1 MKTTDVKM
9 NKHSLIRFWKMI
21 QSDHKTFYGLLL
33 CSLIGNLMVVAMPM
47 IMGVGIDQLLSRIR
61 TIGIAEM
68 TFHDV
73 KDALLFPVVLLLVFS
88 FLSSI
93 TSFIQEYAMASLS
106 EKITLNVRKE
116 MTKKFKTLPMAFF
129 DQHQVGDIISRTTTG
144 LNQLAQVL
152 LTGINQFFTS
162 IVTILFSILML
173 FYIDSKLTLLIL
185 LLIVGSSWVTQLF
198 ANKNKKISDDN
209 QTELGSLNNKVE
221 EYLAGN
227 LVIKTFNQQDQ
238 AIESIRQV
246 NHSQYQAFK
255 KAQFMN
261 FAIYPAIR
269 LINQSAF
276 ILSAVLGGIL
286 VISGGLTLGLLQ
298 AYLQYINQISE
309 PISTAS
315 YVINSL
321 QSAMAAIDRIFEIM
335 DEQNERSDHENTTSL
350 DQPAGSIR
358 FKDVRFGYSPDKIL
372 MENVN
377 FSAKPKQTI
386 AIVGP
391 TGAGKTTLVNLLM
404 RFYELNHGRIEFDG
418 IDITKFSRSELRKH
432 FGMVLQNTWLFEGT
446 VADNIAYGKQQA
458 SRDEIIAAAKIAQCD
473 HFIRTLPEGYDTII
487 SSENGSLSQGQQQLL
502 TIARVLLAN
511 PSVVILDEATSS
523 VDTRTEAMIQKA
535 MNAVTENRTSFIIA
549 HRLSTIENADLIL
562 VMENGN
568 IIEQGTHQ
576 SLLSKPTLYASLY
589 NSQFQITYKRL

>member
-93 TSFIQEYAMASLS
+93 TSFIQEYAMATLS

-335 DEQNERSDHENTTSL
+335 DEPNERSDHENTTSL

-473 HFIRTLPEGYDTII
+473 HFIRTLPEGYDMII

-589 NSQFQITYKRL
+589 NSQFQIT

>member
-335 DEQNERSDHENTTSL
+335 DEPNERSDHENTASL

-549 HRLSTIENADLIL
+549 HRLSTIENADLIF

-589 NSQFQITYKRL
+589 NSQFQIT

>member
-473 HFIRTLPEGYDTII
+473 HLIRTLPEGYDTII

-589 NSQFQITYKRL
+589 NSQFQIT

>member
-309 PISTAS
+309 PISTVS

-589 NSQFQITYKRL
+589 NSQFQIT

>member
-335 DEQNERSDHENTTSL
+335 DEPNERSDHENTASL

-473 HFIRTLPEGYDTII
+473 HCIRTLPEGYDTII

-589 NSQFQITYKRL
+589 NSQFQIT

>member
-335 DEQNERSDHENTTSL
+335 DEPNERSDHENTASL

-458 SRDEIIAAAKIAQCD
+458 SRDEITAAAKIAQCD

-589 NSQFQITYKRL
+589 NSQFQIT

>member
-9 NKHSLIRFWKMI
+9 NKHSLICFWKMI

-73 KDALLFPVVLLLVFS
+73 KDSLLFPVVLLLVFS

-386 AIVGP
+386 AIVGL

-589 NSQFQITYKRL
+589 NSQFQIT

>member
-298 AYLQYINQISE
+298 VYLQYINQISE

-335 DEQNERSDHENTTSL
+335 DEPNERSDHENTASL

-589 NSQFQITYKRL
+589 NSQFQIT

>member
-1 MKTTDVKM
+1 MEYMKTTDVKM

-335 DEQNERSDHENTTSL
+335 DEPNERSDHENTTSL

-576 SLLSKPTLYASLY
+576 SLLNKPTLYASLY
-589 NSQFQITYKRL
+589 NSQFQIT

>member
-315 YVINSL
+315 YVIKSL

-335 DEQNERSDHENTTSL
+335 DEPNERSDHENTASL

-589 NSQFQITYKRL
+589 NSQFQIT

>member
-446 VADNIAYGKQQA
+446 VADNIAYGKQRA

-589 NSQFQITYKRL
+589 NSQFQIT

>member
-152 LTGINQFFTS
+152 LIGINQFFTS

-589 NSQFQITYKRL
+589 NSQFQIT

>member
-93 TSFIQEYAMASLS
+93 TSFIQEYAMATLS

-335 DEQNERSDHENTTSL
+335 DEPNERSDHENTTSL

-589 NSQFQITYKRL
+589 NSQFQIT

>member
-335 DEQNERSDHENTTSL
+335 DEPNERSDHENTASL

-446 VADNIAYGKQQA
+446 VDDNIAYGKQQA

-589 NSQFQITYKRL
+589 NSQFQIT

>member
-1 MKTTDVKM
+1 MRTTDVKM

-335 DEQNERSDHENTTSL
+335 DEPNERSDHENTTSL
-350 DQPAGSIR
+350 DQLAGSIR

-589 NSQFQITYKRL
+589 NSQFQIT

>member
-47 IMGVGIDQLLSRIR
+47 IMGVGIDQLLNRIR

-73 KDALLFPVVLLLVFS
+73 KDGLLFPVVLLLVFS

-335 DEQNERSDHENTTSL
+335 DEPNERSDHENTTSL

-535 MNAVTENRTSFIIA
+535 MNAITENRTSFIIA

-589 NSQFQITYKRL
+589 NSQFQIT

>member
-9 NKHSLIRFWKMI
+9 NKHSLIRFWKTI

-589 NSQFQITYKRL
+589 NSQFQIT

>member
-238 AIESIRQV
+238 AIESIRQA

-298 AYLQYINQISE
+298 TYLQYINQISE

-335 DEQNERSDHENTTSL
+335 DEPNERSDHENTASL

-404 RFYELNHGRIEFDG
+404 RFYELNLGRIEFDG

-589 NSQFQITYKRL
+589 NSQFQIT

>member
-335 DEQNERSDHENTTSL
+335 DEPNERSDHENTTSL

-589 NSQFQITYKRL
+589 NSQFQIT

>member
-47 IMGVGIDQLLSRIR
+47 IMGVDIDQLLSRIR

-68 TFHDV
+68 TFYDV

-549 HRLSTIENADLIL
+549 HRLSTIENANLIL

-589 NSQFQITYKRL
+589 NSQFQIT

>member
-9 NKHSLIRFWKMI
+9 NKHSLICFWKMI

-73 KDALLFPVVLLLVFS
+73 KDSLLFPVVLLLVFS

-335 DEQNERSDHENTTSL
+335 DEPNERSDHENTASL

-589 NSQFQITYKRL
+589 NSQFQIT

>member
-129 DQHQVGDIISRTTTG
+129 DQHQVGDIISLTTTG

-335 DEQNERSDHENTTSL
+335 DEPNERSDHENTASL

-589 NSQFQITYKRL
+589 NSQFQIT

>member
-487 SSENGSLSQGQQQLL
+487 SSENGLLSQGQQQLL

-589 NSQFQITYKRL
+589 NSQFQIT

>member
-418 IDITKFSRSELRKH
+418 IDITRFSRSELRKH

-589 NSQFQITYKRL
+589 NSQFQIT

>member
-9 NKHSLIRFWKMI
+9 NKHSLICFWKMI

-386 AIVGP
+386 AIVGL

-589 NSQFQITYKRL
+589 NSQFQIT

>member
-372 MENVN
+372 MENIN

-458 SRDEIIAAAKIAQCD
+458 SRDEIIAAAKIAQYD

-589 NSQFQITYKRL
+589 NSQFQIT

>member
-487 SSENGSLSQGQQQLL
+487 SSENGSLSQGQQLLL

-589 NSQFQITYKRL
+589 NSQFQIT

>member
-335 DEQNERSDHENTTSL
+335 DEPNERSDHENTTSL
-350 DQPAGSIR
+350 DQPAGSIK

-372 MENVN
+372 MENIN

-502 TIARVLLAN
+502 TIARVLLVN

-589 NSQFQITYKRL
+589 NSQFQIT

>member
-1 MKTTDVKM
+1 MRTTDVKM

-335 DEQNERSDHENTTSL
+335 DEPNERSDHENTTSL

-473 HFIRTLPEGYDTII
+473 HFIRTLPEGYDKII

-589 NSQFQITYKRL
+589 NSQFQIT

>member
-73 KDALLFPVVLLLVFS
+73 KDALLFPVFLLLVFS

-335 DEQNERSDHENTTSL
+335 DEPNERSDRENTASL

-372 MENVN
+372 MKNVN

-589 NSQFQITYKRL
+589 NSQFQIT

>member
-335 DEQNERSDHENTTSL
+335 DEPNERSNHENTASL

-386 AIVGP
+386 AIVGL

-589 NSQFQITYKRL
+589 NSQFQIT

>member
-458 SRDEIIAAAKIAQCD
+458 FRDEIIAAAKIAQCD

-589 NSQFQITYKRL
+589 NSQFQIT

>member
-238 AIESIRQV
+238 AIESSRQV

-589 NSQFQITYKRL
+589 NSQFQIT

>member
-47 IMGVGIDQLLSRIR
+47 IMGVGIDQLLNRIR

-335 DEQNERSDHENTTSL
+335 DEPNERSDHENTTSL

-535 MNAVTENRTSFIIA
+535 MNAITENRTSFIIA

-589 NSQFQITYKRL
+589 NSQFQIT